1 MDALLPPAMALPLC
15 PLDLFD
21 ASLTDAN
28 LNAMPLTPSSSFDLA
43 LPPLFPSSCSS
54 LPHPAGPE
62 GPFGSM
68 VPASAPAAAGVA
80 ASTAMMDCW
89 SVPNGHAAA
98 AAHAHVHAHG
108 PAVPAPRPSV
118 TTTITTTTTTTPST
132 LLAAP
137 TTADVAAASWMTSF
151 LPTPFAET
159 APTGRSATATDAL
172 DAAARLPFMAPPSN
186 APLVLHHPFM
196 PFADQ
201 YVKPEQATAAA
212 AAPAN
217 KVAPVVVKK
226 EHVPAAPP
234 SPLPSPRP
242 SPASSNATRHLAAT
256 SDDDTT
262 STAAT
267 ASAAAVAT
275 SEKPRS
281 RLTREQTAI
290 LKRVYAVTYFP
301 DRATKEQLAG
311 ELGIPVRTVQIWF
324 QNQRQYHRIKLKKKA
339 AKAKASGASGDLES
353 AAITK
358 VALPRVKSTAS
369 ASPKAATPA
378 LVELRPAATTAPP
391 TPVPTPTLPALAP
404 LLARRASAPVAAS
417 RIPLPV
423 PPAAPLG
430 LPTVL
435 PMTPTSPLDHAWH
448 APAPLVAPAPP
459 PAAPAPEFQLDYVAF
474 EALLN
479 TYPASANAAA
489 HENAHWMPMTTQS
502 QSQSQ
507 QYSTTTVPRQR
518 AYSWM
523 Q

>member
-1 MDALLPPAMALPLC
+1 
-15 PLDLFD
+15 
-21 ASLTDAN
+21 
-28 LNAMPLTPSSSFDLA
+28 MPLSPSSSFDLA
-43 LPPLFPSSCSS
+43 LPSLFPSSCSS

-62 GPFGSM
+62 GSFGSM
-68 VPASAPAAAGVA
+68 VPASAPVTAAATA
-80 ASTAMMDCW
+80 ASSAMTDCW
-89 SVPNGHAAA
+89 TVSGQAAA
-98 AAHAHVHAHG
+98 AAALHG
-108 PAVPAPRPSV
+108 PAAVPVPRPFNFA
-118 TTTITTTTTTTPST
+118 TTTTTTTTTTPST

-137 TTADVAAASWMTSF
+137 TTSADVAAASWMTSF
-151 LPTPFAET
+151 LPTPLAET
-159 APTGRSATATDAL
+159 APTGRSAATAADAL

-201 YVKPEQATAAA
+201 YAKPEPATAA

-217 KVAPVVVKK
+217 RVAPVVIKN
-226 EHVPAAPP
+226 EHVLAAPP

-242 SPASSNATRHLAAT
+242 SPASSNATHHLAAT

-262 STAAT
+262 STGPAPPAA
-267 ASAAAVAT
+267 AT

-369 ASPKAATPA
+369 ASSKSATPA
-378 LVELRPAATTAPP
+378 LVELRPAATAAPP

-435 PMTPTSPLDHAWH
+435 PMTPTSPHDHAWH

-479 TYPASANAAA
+479 TYPASANAVA
-489 HENAHWMPMTTQS
+489 HGNAHWLPMTTQA
-502 QSQSQ
+502 QSQ
-507 QYSTTTVPRQR
+507 QQYSSAAVPRQR